1 LGLFG
6 IFPASLTVQLV
17 RLRVPVFSRPRLET
31 LLGSLGLRPAGHSPE
46 LARSSLLLV
55 GNTLL
60 AAGFGFFFWLA
71 AARSADPSALGA
83 AAALITML
91 PWVATLAGLGLPEML
106 LRFLADNTHP
116 RAFLRRLTFSVA
128 VSSVVSGLLWWVSL
142 RGTASVRAVSDGWE
156 LLPLLCVLVLAVT
169 ANSLSTAAL
178 IASRRSG
185 LVLFETAAAGVA
197 RLLVVLWFPT
207 GSAFLL
213 LCAALAASVL
223 ASVVSF
229 VLAFSVALP
238 ADAPGAARPV
248 SPDVR
253 RFSYANW
260 ATSLASLAPR
270 ALVVSI
276 VSWRAGVEAAAW
288 VAVPL
293 MMYPFLVLIPSASFR
308 ALLASASATP
318 AAFPRLARQM
328 LQFSVLCTSLAAAVA
343 AAAAPLVLSVFGA
356 RYEQESA
363 SLLRL
368 LALAALV
375 AVPNY
380 VLDAALYVRRDRRGV
395 LTVGLLGSLWILF
408 SVFVAAAFAPV
419 GIGYGWL
426 VGQIGYSAIAVSVV
440 FRRSGSHFGV
450 DFTALARAAHYLRGL
465 PPAPRPRSS
474 ASSANFVMILTYGRT
489 GSTVLQ
495 AVLNAHDGVH
505 VRGENSNLAVSL
517 FRATAAAR
525 ATSAH
530 ATPVPLPSNAPW
542 FGAGLLN
549 VDGLL
554 EKCRAIVR
562 DDVLAVPDD
571 AALFGFKEVR
581 HTPSHFA
588 SFGEFAAY
596 VAFLDELFPGARFV
610 CNVRSLAD
618 TAASGWWAS
627 DPDAPAKLAVAREW
641 IERLPAATEHGLPPD
656 RFLLLDYDRWSDD
669 PSELLP
675 LLEFLDLPPDIDLL
689 RRVLGVRLSHMQA
702 PPRT

>member
-1 LGLFG
+1 MS
-6 IFPASLTVQLV
+6 ASP
-17 RLRVPVFSRPRLET
+17 RSRLEA

-60 AAGFGFFFWLA
+60 AASFGFVFWLA

-91 PWVATLAGLGLPEML
+91 PWVSTLAGLGLPELL
-106 LRFLADNTHP
+106 LRFLTNDTHP
-116 RAFLRRLTFSVA
+116 RAILRRLSLIVA
-128 VSSVVSGLLWWVSL
+128 GSSAVSGLLWWVVL
-142 RGTASVRAVSDGWE
+142 RGTTSVRAVSESWT

-178 IASRRSG
+178 IASRRPG
-185 LVLFETAAAGVA
+185 LVLFETAVAGVA
-197 RLLVVLWFPT
+197 RLLSVLFFPT
-207 GSAFLL
+207 ASAFSLL
-213 LCAALAASVL
+213 LAALVASVC
-223 ASVVSF
+223 ASLVSF
-229 VLAFSVALP
+229 VLAFSTALP
-238 ADAPGAARPV
+238 ADAPGTPNPV
-248 SPDVR
+248 SSDVR
-253 RFSYANW
+253 RFSYATW

-308 ALLASASATP
+308 ALLASSAATP

-328 LQFSVLCTSLAAAVA
+328 LQFSALCTSLAAGLAAV
-343 AAAAPLVLSVFGA
+343 AAPLVLSVFGA

-368 LALAALV
+368 FALAALC

-380 VLDAALYVRRDRRGV
+380 VLDAALYVRRDRRGI
-395 LTVGLLGSLWILF
+395 LTVGLLGSLWILL
-408 SVFVAAAFAPV
+408 SVFVASAFAPV
-419 GIGYGWL
+419 GIGYGWV
-426 VGQIGYSAIAVSVV
+426 VGQIGYSVIACAVV
-440 FRRSGSHFGV
+440 FRNPSALLGV
-450 DFTALARAAHYLRGL
+450 DFSALIRATRYLRGFSHVV
-465 PPAPRPRSS
+465 RPR
-474 ASSANFVMILTYGRT
+474 AIAPVGNFVVILTYGRT

-517 FRATAAAR
+517 FRATTAAR

-530 ATPVPLPSNAPW
+530 ATPVPLPPNAPW
-542 FGAGLLN
+542 FGAGLLK
-549 VDGLL
+549 VDGVL
-554 EKCRAIVR
+554 EKCRTLLR
-562 DDVLAVPDD
+562 DDVLAVPDG
-571 AALFGFKEVR
+571 ATLFGFKEVR

-588 SFGEFAAY
+588 SFDEFARY

-610 CNVRSLAD
+610 CNVRALAD
-618 TAASGWWAS
+618 TAASGWWVN
-627 DPDAPAKLAVAREW
+627 DPDALAKLAVARDW
-641 IERLPAATEHGLPPD
+641 IERLPSAAEHGLPSD
-656 RFLLLDYDRWSDD
+656 RFLLLDYDRWSND
-669 PSELLP
+669 PAELLP
-675 LLEFLDLPPDIDLL
+675 LLEFLALPSDIELL
-689 RRVLGVRLSHMQA
+689 RRLLGVRLSHMQPA
-702 PPRT
+702 QGT